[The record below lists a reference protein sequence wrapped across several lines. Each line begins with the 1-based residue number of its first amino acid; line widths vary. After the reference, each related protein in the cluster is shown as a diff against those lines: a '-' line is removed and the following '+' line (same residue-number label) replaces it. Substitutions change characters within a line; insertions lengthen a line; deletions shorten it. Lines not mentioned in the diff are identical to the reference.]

1 MERTEPMKN
10 KEQKTQM
17 TMQELKKM
25 FIDNVNGFEQ
35 ICNILDF
42 TEKQRNELKNNFQNI
57 REIINESFN
66 NKYLYISTTYIKNN
80 GIS

>member
-1 MERTEPMKN
+1 MKN

-25 FIDNVNGFEQ
+25 FIDNVNGFED

-57 REIINESFN
+57 REIINKSFN